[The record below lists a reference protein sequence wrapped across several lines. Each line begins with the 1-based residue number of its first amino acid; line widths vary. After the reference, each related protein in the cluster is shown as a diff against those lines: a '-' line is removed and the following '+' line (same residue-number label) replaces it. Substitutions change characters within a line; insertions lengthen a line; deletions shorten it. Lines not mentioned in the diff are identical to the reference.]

1 MLYDPIFHSLSLV
14 FRIWVVTSHSNI
26 FFDKTGLAE
35 LKFPKAMSPTNNFIN
50 LVNFL
55 IFRMKRQ
62 GIRYKKLVA
71 ILKNA

>member
-14 FRIWVVTSHSNI
+14 CRIWVVTSHSNI
-26 FFDKTGLAE
+26 FLDKTGLVE

-62 GIRYKKLVA
+62 GIRHKKLVA